1 MKKERIRRIPVN
13 DMDIKAVER
22 WLNDMAARGLF
33 LSSTGSSWWRFYEDE
48 PEEVRYR
55 LEPVEERDGKL
66 DHLKNEDYEKMGW
79 KYVASHKD
87 WYHIYLAQSGTAEEL
102 HTDPFV
108 KSMLF
113 QKYQKSLWS
122 IALSDMI
129 ILGVLIMGIYRLFST
144 EVSGPALF
152 LASPL
157 FLQNAVVGTLLLIMP
172 LRTAAAIYKVWKL
185 RKDLENGKSGEDGAE
200 ALCRIL
206 FRRSSFRTAEPQAI
220 DHSNYIHI
228 HTSCRN
234 RGSTGV
240 GTGGPIEQEIRERQ
254 LPVLQEL
261 ETGGVTAA
269 PGENDTGN
277 VIYFFNPF
285 LKERYEIRQQGYVE
299 REGKNSENKD
309 KLSFLKADLYDARFT
324 WLSEAL
330 CRELVEEHLSHHG
343 GGYRELAKEGYD
355 SFSLLEDGKS
365 QILVARR
372 GKKVLVLYYQGREKL
387 EDKAGVLGT
396 ILES

>member
-200 ALCRIL
+200 ALCRI
-206 FRRSSFRTAEPQAI
+206 RYSSRAGYAVTFLIAASILTVF
-220 DHSNYIHI
+220 
-228 HTSCRN
+228 
-234 RGSTGV
+234 TGV

-343 GGYRELAKEGYD
+343 GGYRELAKEGHD

>member
-1 MKKERIRRIPVN
+1 MFYLFTGTPSICDVALIRPSVRTGAPSPSGKALIARQVFMDSILIPSPAFAGVFFWNGGGWERMGFGAAKCWRNPRRFPMQTATGFFAPGRYTLAKDGIDLPVQRLGGGKYGNKRTSGGEAAALPPAGHRERIPPGVFGPGRGRGGLSAGRGVGWGR
-13 DMDIKAVER
+13 AV
-22 WLNDMAARGLF
+22 WA
-33 LSSTGSSWWRFYEDE
+33 
-48 PEEVRYR
+48 VR
-55 LEPVEERDGKL
+55 
-66 DHLKNEDYEKMGW
+66 
-79 KYVASHKD
+79 
-87 WYHIYLAQSGTAEEL
+87 
-102 HTDPFV
+102 
-108 KSMLF
+108 
-113 QKYQKSLWS
+113 
-122 IALSDMI
+122 
-129 ILGVLIMGIYRLFST
+129 
-144 EVSGPALF
+144 
-152 LASPL
+152 
-157 FLQNAVVGTLLLIMP
+157 P
-172 LRTAAAIYKVWKL
+172 LR
-185 RKDLENGKSGEDGAE
+185 R
-200 ALCRIL
+200 
-206 FRRSSFRTAEPQAI
+206 
-220 DHSNYIHI
+220 
-228 HTSCRN
+228 
-234 RGSTGV
+234 
-240 GTGGPIEQEIRERQ
+240 
-254 LPVLQEL
+254 
-261 ETGGVTAA
+261 GGVTAA

>member
-200 ALCRIL
+200 ALCRI
-206 FRRSSFRTAEPQAI
+206 RYSSRAGYAVTFLIAASILTVF
-220 DHSNYIHI
+220 
-228 HTSCRN
+228 
-234 RGSTGV
+234 TGV

-309 KLSFLKADLYDARFT
+309 KLSSLKADLYDARFT

>member
-200 ALCRIL
+200 ALCRI
-206 FRRSSFRTAEPQAI
+206 RYSSRAGYAVTFLIAASILTVF
-220 DHSNYIHI
+220 
-228 HTSCRN
+228 
-234 RGSTGV
+234 TGV

-299 REGKNSENKD
+299 KVGKNSENKD
-309 KLSFLKADLYDARFT
+309 KISFLKADLYDARFT

>member
-22 WLNDMAARGLF
+22 WLNDMAARGLS

-200 ALCRIL
+200 ALCRI
-206 FRRSSFRTAEPQAI
+206 RYSSRAGYAVTFLIAASILTVF
-220 DHSNYIHI
+220 
-228 HTSCRN
+228 
-234 RGSTGV
+234 TGV

>member
-79 KYVASHKD
+79 KYVARHKD

-200 ALCRIL
+200 ALCRI
-206 FRRSSFRTAEPQAI
+206 RYSSRAGYAVTFLIAASILTI
-220 DHSNYIHI
+220 F
-228 HTSCRN
+228 
-234 RGSTGV
+234 TGV

-330 CRELVEEHLSHHG
+330 CRELEEEHLSHHG

>member
-172 LRTAAAIYKVWKL
+172 LRTAAALYKVWKL

-200 ALCRIL
+200 ALCRI
-206 FRRSSFRTAEPQAI
+206 RYSSRAGYAVTFLIAASILTVF
-220 DHSNYIHI
+220 
-228 HTSCRN
+228 
-234 RGSTGV
+234 TGV

-285 LKERYEIRQQGYVE
+285 LKERYEIRQQGYFE

>member
-200 ALCRIL
+200 ALCRI
-206 FRRSSFRTAEPQAI
+206 RYSSRAGYAVTFLIAASILTVF
-220 DHSNYIHI
+220 
-228 HTSCRN
+228 
-234 RGSTGV
+234 TGV

-330 CRELVEEHLSHHG
+330 CRELVEEHLSHNG

-372 GKKVLVLYYQGREKL
+372 GKKVLVLYYQGRENL

>member
-1 MKKERIRRIPVN
+1 
-13 DMDIKAVER
+13 
-22 WLNDMAARGLF
+22 
-33 LSSTGSSWWRFYEDE
+33 
-48 PEEVRYR
+48 
-55 LEPVEERDGKL
+55 
-66 DHLKNEDYEKMGW
+66 MGW

-200 ALCRIL
+200 ALCRI
-206 FRRSSFRTAEPQAI
+206 RYSSRAGYAVTFLIAASILTVF
-220 DHSNYIHI
+220 
-228 HTSCRN
+228 
-234 RGSTGV
+234 TGV
-240 GTGGPIEQEIRERQ
+240 GTGAPIEQEIRERQ

-309 KLSFLKADLYDARFT
+309 KLSSLKADLYDARFT

>member
-22 WLNDMAARGLF
+22 WLNDMAACGLF

-200 ALCRIL
+200 ALCRI
-206 FRRSSFRTAEPQAI
+206 RYSSRAGYAVTFLIAASILTVF
-220 DHSNYIHI
+220 
-228 HTSCRN
+228 
-234 RGSTGV
+234 TGV
-240 GTGGPIEQEIRERQ
+240 GTGAPIEQEIRERQ

>member
-200 ALCRIL
+200 ALCRI
-206 FRRSSFRTAEPQAI
+206 RYSSRAGYAVTFLIAASILTI
-220 DHSNYIHI
+220 F
-228 HTSCRN
+228 
-234 RGSTGV
+234 TGV

-387 EDKAGVLGT
+387 EDKAEVLGT

>member
-200 ALCRIL
+200 ALCRI
-206 FRRSSFRTAEPQAI
+206 RYSSRAGYAVTFLIAASILTVF
-220 DHSNYIHI
+220 
-228 HTSCRN
+228 
-234 RGSTGV
+234 TGV
-240 GTGGPIEQEIRERQ
+240 GTGAPIEQEIRERQ

-309 KLSFLKADLYDARFT
+309 KLSSLKADLYDARFT

>member
-1 MKKERIRRIPVN
+1 M
-13 DMDIKAVER
+13 
-22 WLNDMAARGLF
+22 
-33 LSSTGSSWWRFYEDE
+33 
-48 PEEVRYR
+48 
-55 LEPVEERDGKL
+55 
-66 DHLKNEDYEKMGW
+66 
-79 KYVASHKD
+79 
-87 WYHIYLAQSGTAEEL
+87 
-102 HTDPFV
+102 
-108 KSMLF
+108 
-113 QKYQKSLWS
+113 
-122 IALSDMI
+122 
-129 ILGVLIMGIYRLFST
+129 
-144 EVSGPALF
+144 
-152 LASPL
+152 
-157 FLQNAVVGTLLLIMP
+157 
-172 LRTAAAIYKVWKL
+172 
-185 RKDLENGKSGEDGAE
+185 
-200 ALCRIL
+200 
-206 FRRSSFRTAEPQAI
+206 
-220 DHSNYIHI
+220 
-228 HTSCRN
+228 
-234 RGSTGV
+234 
-240 GTGGPIEQEIRERQ
+240 
-254 LPVLQEL
+254 
-261 ETGGVTAA
+261 TAA

-330 CRELVEEHLSHHG
+330 CRELEEEHLSHHG

>member
-22 WLNDMAARGLF
+22 WLNDMAACGLF

-200 ALCRIL
+200 ALCRI
-206 FRRSSFRTAEPQAI
+206 RYSSRAGYAVTFLIAASILTVF
-220 DHSNYIHI
+220 
-228 HTSCRN
+228 
-234 RGSTGV
+234 TGV

>member
-33 LSSTGSSWWRFYEDE
+33 LSSTGSNWWRFYEDE

-200 ALCRIL
+200 ALCRI
-206 FRRSSFRTAEPQAI
+206 RYSSRAGYAVTFLIAASILTVF
-220 DHSNYIHI
+220 
-228 HTSCRN
+228 
-234 RGSTGV
+234 TGV

>member
-200 ALCRIL
+200 ALCRI
-206 FRRSSFRTAEPQAI
+206 RYSSRAGYAVTFLIAASILTVF
-220 DHSNYIHI
+220 
-228 HTSCRN
+228 
-234 RGSTGV
+234 TGV

-285 LKERYEIRQQGYVE
+285 LKGRYEIRQQGYVE

>member
-200 ALCRIL
+200 ALCRI
-206 FRRSSFRTAEPQAI
+206 RYSSRAGYAVTFLIAASILTVFM
-220 DHSNYIHI
+220 
-228 HTSCRN
+228 
-234 RGSTGV
+234 GV

-330 CRELVEEHLSHHG
+330 CRELEEEHLSHHG

>member
-200 ALCRIL
+200 ALCRI
-206 FRRSSFRTAEPQAI
+206 RYSSRAGYAVTFLIAASILTVF
-220 DHSNYIHI
+220 
-228 HTSCRN
+228 
-234 RGSTGV
+234 TGV

-365 QILVARR
+365 QMLGARR

>member
-1 MKKERIRRIPVN
+1 MKKERTRRIPVN
-13 DMDIKAVER
+13 AMDIKAVER

-172 LRTAAAIYKVWKL
+172 LRTDAAIYKVWKL

-200 ALCRIL
+200 ALCRI
-206 FRRSSFRTAEPQAI
+206 RYSSRAGYAVTFLIAASILTVF
-220 DHSNYIHI
+220 
-228 HTSCRN
+228 
-234 RGSTGV
+234 TGV

-330 CRELVEEHLSHHG
+330 CRELEEEHLSHHG

-387 EDKAGVLGT
+387 EDKAEVLGT